1 VTDAR
6 DPLAGR
12 VLRRVLG
19 VAALLAALGA
29 ALGGGL
35 VGAGGAAGAVVGVL
49 LGAVLVAGGV
59 PGLRRHRGRSPLT
72 PVAVSLG
79 LRLVA
84 YAAALALVSRAGW
97 IHGPS
102 LALATATS
110 VACLLAVGLHA
121 VSRGSATVLEL
132 DETTTATTGS

>member
-1 VTDAR
+1 MT
-6 DPLAGR
+6 DPLRPLARR

-19 VAALLAALGA
+19 VEAALAAVGA
-29 ALGGGL
+29 IIGGVL
-35 VGAGGAAGAVVGVL
+35 VGSGGAAGAAIGAG
-49 LGAVLVAGGV
+49 LGAVLVGGGV
-59 PGLRRHRGRSPLT
+59 PGLRRPRGRSPLT
-72 PVAVSLG
+72 PVAVSLA
-79 LRLVA
+79 LRLVL
-84 YAAALALVSRAGW
+84 YASALALVSRATW

-121 VSRGSATVLEL
+121 VSRGPATVLEL

>member
-1 VTDAR
+1 MS
-6 DPLAGR
+6 DPLAPVAGR
-12 VLRRVLG
+12 VLRRVLA
-19 VAALLAALGA
+19 VALGLGAAATGLGA
-29 ALGGGL
+29 AL
-35 VGAGGAAGAVVGVL
+35 VGPGGAAGATVGTL
-49 LGAVLVAGGV
+49 LGAILVAGGV

-79 LRLVA
+79 LRLVL
-84 YAAALALVSRAGW
+84 YASALALVSRAGW